1 MHVMPGEIKM
11 WPSTVLPTGW
21 LFCNGQTLDI
31 SAYTPLFNIIGNR
44 YGGDGITKFRLPD
57 YRGKIICGGVYTTD
71 AGTVSELRAGT
82 GLIELM
88 LGIVATL
95 FIRYVELLRYCI
107 GQLIPSGGLGYVIRH
122 LWRICIIADF
132 IALVFYHYTVSMRRC
147 VDIAA
152 VIHRYDVKCC
162 VSTKSVVVRL
172 RQSCK

>member
-71 AGTVSELRAGT
+71 AGTVSELRAGI
-82 GLIELM
+82 LPL
-88 LGIVATL
+88 
-95 FIRYVELLRYCI
+95 
-107 GQLIPSGGLGYVIRH
+107 H
-122 LWRICIIADF
+122 
-132 IALVFYHYTVSMRRC
+132 H
-147 VDIAA
+147 
-152 VIHRYDVKCC
+152 
-162 VSTKSVVVRL
+162 
-172 RQSCK
+172 